1 MSEWRKGNIMSAAT
15 YRALAS
21 VLMLIGFYVVAL
33 LQLAAVVAFGF
44 WIHQWASGLAT
55 AKLII
60 PLLLALGAV
69 LVGLWRAV
77 RTKSEPAPGL
87 VLDERA
93 APALWAAVRELAAE
107 VGTRAP
113 EEIRLVPEVNAAVAE
128 QSSMLGLVGGRRT
141 MYVGL
146 PLLQAMR
153 VDQLRAVLA
162 HELGHYSGRHT
173 RLGGV
178 AYRGRLAIAETIGR
192 IGGRNPIGWVF
203 RGYAKLYL
211 LVDNAASR
219 RQELEADRS
228 AVRLAGR
235 EAATS
240 ALRTLPALDAA
251 WSFYMRRYVEPGWSA
266 GLAPDDLFG
275 GFGQLLAARRD
286 EITALR
292 ENAPDEKPSRW
303 DTHPPVG
310 VRVAAMADAPADAP
324 APAPDERP
332 AAGLL
337 ADIGAAGLA
346 LQADAVAHEGRQVL
360 AWPEFIAAAIAAGGQ
375 READTVYR
383 AAGRF
388 TGAAEPGL
396 PTVLD
401 LVRAGRLGEF
411 AEQFYSDSSR
421 EEAAARFAGPMNSLL
436 VNAAIR
442 AGQAHWELSW
452 SAPARLVGR
461 DGEPW
466 DLNEIAKLA
475 VDPETL
481 DEALARL
488 AEAGVDPA
496 GATVVQRRVSGQDAD
511 LVGALGNIKVDGAQ
525 HDVLVLDRGLVLI
538 ADPGKASK
546 GEERLRAL
554 LGSVP
559 VAELAAR
566 HTFLPYEEITSV
578 AVKREVPLKAEL
590 ALHGGRTM
598 EMQELFSSELLGKH
612 SRDALLT
619 VFRRIGG

>member
-1 MSEWRKGNIMSAAT
+1 MSAT

-33 LQLAAVVAFGF
+33 LQLAAVVALAF
-44 WIHQWASGLAT
+44 WLHQRLSGLAT
-55 AKLII
+55 AKLTI

-69 LVGLWRAV
+69 LVGLWRAI
-77 RTKSEPAPGL
+77 RTKHEPAPGL

-93 APALWAAVRELAAE
+93 APRLWAAVRELAAE

-113 EEIRLVPEVNAAVAE
+113 DEIRLVPEVNAAVAE
-128 QSSMLGLVGGRRT
+128 QSTMLGLVGGRRT

-153 VDQLRAVLA
+153 VDQLRSVLA

-192 IGGRNPIGWVF
+192 IGRRNPVGWVF

-228 AVRLAGR
+228 SVRLAGR

-251 WSFYMRRYVEPGWSA
+251 WSFYMRAYVEPGWSA

-275 GFGQLLAARRD
+275 GFAKLLAGRRD
-286 EITALR
+286 EIDELR

-303 DTHPPVG
+303 DTHPPIG
-310 VRVAAMADAPADAP
+310 IRVAAMADAPAGEA
-324 APAPDERP
+324 APDERP
-332 AAGLL
+332 AADLL
-337 ADIGAAGLA
+337 ADVGAAGLA
-346 LQADAVAHEGRQVL
+346 LQALVVDHGERRVL
-360 AWPEFIAAAIAAGGQ
+360 PWPEFIAAAIAAGEQ
-375 READTVYR
+375 DEADALYR

-411 AEQFYSDSSR
+411 AAQFFPDSGG
-421 EEAAARFAGPMNSLL
+421 EEAAARFAGPMRTLL
-436 VNAAIR
+436 VNAAVR
-442 AGQAHWELSW
+442 AGRAHWQLSW
-452 SAPARLVGR
+452 SAPARLVGP
-461 DGEPW
+461 DGEPC
-466 DLNEIAKLA
+466 DLTEVAKLA
-475 VDPETL
+475 VDPQTL

-488 AEAGVDPA
+488 AELGVDPSA
-496 GATVVQRRVSGQDAD
+496 ATVVQRRVSGRDAD
-511 LVGALGNIKVDGAQ
+511 LVGGLANIKIDGVE

-538 ADPGKASK
+538 TDPGKASK

-554 LGSVP
+554 VGSTP
-559 VAELAAR
+559 VAELATR

-578 AVKREVPLKAEL
+578 AVRREVPLKAEL
-590 ALHGGRTM
+590 TLHGGRTLA
-598 EMQELFSSELLGKH
+598 MQELYSSELLGKE
-612 SRDALLT
+612 SRDALLS
-619 VFRRIGG
+619 VFHRIGG